1 MIKSAF
7 IFIFCLSW
15 ISLLSQDEFALQ
27 KPKFDRH
34 QVGIN
39 LISLLDR
46 FNKPKVDTL
55 DDRLV
60 YDLVYRFFPTRSFA
74 ISVGFGGNLRKKQEK
89 YDVYS
94 DVTTIDQRKF
104 DVNLALEYHWS
115 LSQRWKNYVSLDGNY
130 GYTGYK
136 SGLDSGFDRVIKK
149 KDKSY
154 YGSGLRLGIQYH
166 ILERLSIATEV
177 GMTYIISTE
186 KSKTYFDNFS
196 DFDGPEQTRTGLDT
210 YYYGP
215 TSIYINFKF

>member
-1 MIKSAF
+1 MIKSTC

-15 ISLLSQDEFALQ
+15 ISLLSQDEFAFQ
-27 KPKFDRH
+27 EPKFDRH
-34 QVGIN
+34 QIGIN

-46 FNKPKVDTL
+46 INKPKVDTL

-60 YDLVYRFFPTRSFA
+60 YDLVYRFFPTRNFA

-215 TSIYINFKF
+215 TSIYLNFKF

>member
-1 MIKSAF
+1 MMKS
-7 IFIFCLSW
+7 IYTLVLCLGW
-15 ISLLSQDEFALQ
+15 LTLMSQDETVIQ
-27 KPKFDRH
+27 NSRFDRH

-74 ISVGFGGNLRKKQEK
+74 VSVGFGGNLRKKQEK

-94 DVTTIDQRKF
+94 DVATIDQRKL

-115 LSQRWKNYVSLDGNY
+115 LSQRWKNYVGLNGIY
-130 GYTGYK
+130 GYTGFK
-136 SGLDSGFDRVIKK
+136 SGLDSGFDQVIKSK
-149 KDKSY
+149 EKSY
-154 YGSGLRLGIQYH
+154 YGSALRLGIQYH
-166 ILERLSIATEV
+166 ILKRLSVGTEV

-186 KSKTYFDNFS
+186 KSKTYFDNFI
-196 DFDGPEQTRTGLDT
+196 DFNGPEQIKTGLDT
-210 YYYGP
+210 YYFGP
-215 TSIYINFKF
+215 TSLYLNYKF